1 MALLTQYVACD
12 MYHQHEEKRKGW
24 KRRKMGKEGDE
35 DVVDAQQE
43 NSMQGLQVKAKTCQK
58 WMVTEVSNKWP

>member
-1 MALLTQYVACD
+1 
-12 MYHQHEEKRKGW
+12 
-24 KRRKMGKEGDE
+24 MGKEGDE

-58 WMVTEVSNKWP
+58 WMVTQVSNKWP